1 MSSSKF
7 QTALYSSVGVGLVFV
22 ALIGANIILS
32 PVRARV
38 DLTADKLHTLSPGT
52 KAILAKVDAPI
63 QIRFYS
69 SQGKDRMPAE
79 IKSYVQTVDDLL
91 SEFRAQ
97 AGGKIEIRK
106 LDPEPDSE
114 AEELARVD
122 GIEPQ
127 LLRNGEQL
135 YLGLIVEYAPQK
147 STIPFL
153 SPQREKLLEYDLAR
167 AVSEVVSTN
176 RPVVGVMSPLQVMG
190 GFNPMAM
197 QMGRQGQSEPWVIIS
212 ELKRQFQV
220 QNVPMDSEKIDDAI
234 KVMVLL
240 HPKEISDKAQ
250 YALDQFVLRGGK
262 LIAFLDPLCLAD
274 NRQPNQMGLS
284 LGGGSSIPK
293 LLKAWGLE
301 FDTTKV
307 VADQQFMR
315 QLSGRDGRPQLVPSF
330 LFMNADGVTQDD
342 PVTGQ
347 TDDLW
352 IPFAGAFTGKVADGL
367 RQDVLLHTSRD
378 SQLVDAMTAQINGQK
393 IVDDFKASGVSY
405 TLATRLYGKFKTAF
419 PDGKPA
425 ADKKEAKPDEAK
437 TENRD
442 GESLKES
449 KVDGVV
455 YLFGDADFLYDPYC
469 VEVNQ
474 MLRVAM
480 PRNGNLGLFQNLI
493 EQAAGDSNLIGAR
506 SRATVRRTFT
516 VVQKMETEARQRY
529 QAKIEGLDKKQ
540 QELQTKL
547 ADLQIKKEGNTA
559 KVILTPEQQQA
570 IKTYNTDLAAT
581 KKELRIERRNLRQD
595 VDALENR
602 LKWANILLM
611 PVVVSFT
618 GLTLAVLRRKRTA
631 AK

>member
-52 KAILAKVDAPI
+52 KAFLAKVDAPI

-91 SEFRAQ
+91 AEFRAQ
-97 AGGKIEIRK
+97 TGGKIEIRK

-147 STIPFL
+147 SPIPFL

-197 QMGRQGQSEPWVIIS
+197 QMGRQGQTEPWVIIS

-234 KVMVLL
+234 KVMVVL
-240 HPKEISDKAQ
+240 HPKEISEKAQ

-284 LGGGSSIPK
+284 LGGGSSMPK

-352 IPFAGAFTGKVADGL
+352 IPFAGAFTGKVADGIH
-367 RQDVLLHTSRD
+367 QDILLHTTRA

-425 ADKKEAKPDEAK
+425 ADKKDAKPDEAK
-437 TENRD
+437 TDNKD

-540 QELQTKL
+540 QELQSKL

-570 IKTYNTDLAAT
+570 IKSYNTDLAAT

-595 VDALENR
+595 VDAMENR
-602 LKWANILLM
+602 LKWLNILLM
-611 PVVVSFT
+611 PVIVSLT
-618 GLTLAVLRRKRTA
+618 GLTLAVLRRQRTA